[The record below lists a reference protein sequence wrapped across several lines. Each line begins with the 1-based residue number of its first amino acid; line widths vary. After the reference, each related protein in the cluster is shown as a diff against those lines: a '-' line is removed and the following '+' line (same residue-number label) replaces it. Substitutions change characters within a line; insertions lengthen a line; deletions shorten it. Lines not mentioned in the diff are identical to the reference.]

1 MDGVIQRGRDNNWS
15 NLDEIID
22 EYTIFGEEEK
32 KDREEATVN
41 GVDLSNSL
49 SLFRLVWFFF
59 LLRRGNREADGRV
72 RSKRSAYKIA
82 SHYE

>member
-1 MDGVIQRGRDNNWS
+1 MMDGVIQRGRDNNWS

-49 SLFRLVWFFF
+49 SLFRLV
-59 LLRRGNREADGRV
+59 
-72 RSKRSAYKIA
+72 
-82 SHYE
+82 

>member
-1 MDGVIQRGRDNNWS
+1 MDLDIFEVMDGVIQRGRDNNWS

-49 SLFRLVWFFF
+49 SLFRLV
-59 LLRRGNREADGRV
+59 
-72 RSKRSAYKIA
+72 
-82 SHYE
+82 